1 MRAEELLIC
10 LLYMRRRALGRD
22 WREHRYEHGCARA
35 VNSLEPILL
44 IFSTGAVKAT
54 PTAPPTKTLQIRQ
67 TTDDDDDFVH
77 ESSVEPTF
85 LQWFWWFTH
94 VTHATSAFAV
104 TDRITQAQF
113 LTCQIWCSYRPSF
126 PSVLRFFTK
135 MVLPPRPSFPS
146 VLRFFTKMVLPHYFQ
161 WECNKKKRRKSFL
174 RPQVGWASK
183 VVKRSRC
190 FLFLFLCFIDWY
202 FIYCQLEAW
211 AKVYKIL
218 S

>member
-1 MRAEELLIC
+1 MRAEELSIC

-44 IFSTGAVKAT
+44 IFSTGADKAT

-135 MVLPPRPSFPS
+135 MVLP
-146 VLRFFTKMVLPHYFQ
+146 HFQ
-161 WECNKKKRRKSFL
+161 WECNKKKEEKVFFAAT
-174 RPQVGWASK
+174 GWLGLQGRQTFEVFFVFVSLFYWLIFHLLSI
-183 VVKRSRC
+183 RSMG
-190 FLFLFLCFIDWY
+190 
-202 FIYCQLEAW
+202 
-211 AKVYKIL
+211 KGV
-218 S
+218 

>member
-67 TTDDDDDFVH
+67 TTDDDDDDDFVH

-135 MVLPPRPSFPS
+135 MVLP
-146 VLRFFTKMVLPHYFQ
+146 HYFQ
-161 WECNKKKRRKSFL
+161 WECNKKKRGESLFCGHRLAGPPRSSNVRGVFCFCFSVLLTDISFT
-174 RPQVGWASK
+174 VN
-183 VVKRSRC
+183 
-190 FLFLFLCFIDWY
+190 
-202 FIYCQLEAW
+202 
-211 AKVYKIL
+211 
-218 S
+218 

>member
-135 MVLPPRPSFPS
+135 MVLP
-146 VLRFFTKMVLPHYFQ
+146 HYFQ
-161 WECNKKKRRKSFL
+161 WECNKKKEE
-174 RPQVGWASK
+174 K
-183 VVKRSRC
+183 VFFAATSWLGLQGRQTFEVFFVFVSLFYWLIFHLLSIRSMG
-190 FLFLFLCFIDWY
+190 
-202 FIYCQLEAW
+202 
-211 AKVYKIL
+211 KGV
-218 S
+218 

>member
-67 TTDDDDDFVH
+67 TTDDDDDDDFVH

-94 VTHATSAFAV
+94 VTHATSAFTV

-161 WECNKKKRRKSFL
+161 WECNKKKEEKVFFAAT
-174 RPQVGWASK
+174 GWLGLQGRQTFEVFFVFVSLFYWLIFHLLSI
-183 VVKRSRC
+183 RSMG
-190 FLFLFLCFIDWY
+190 
-202 FIYCQLEAW
+202 
-211 AKVYKIL
+211 KGV
-218 S
+218 